1 MNDDTKGLKEIN
13 GPEDRDKLQ
22 RALANLEEWAEKW
35 GMKFNIPK
43 CKIMHVGAH
52 NPGYKYTMSGLE
64 LAEVEE
70 EMDIAVTV
78 HRSLKPSKHCKKAA
92 GTASAVL
99 RQLARKF
106 HYRDRNIFRKLYIQ
120 YVQPHLEFA
129 SPAWNPWLQE
139 DKEILE
145 KVQKKAVGM
154 ISGLAGRTYL
164 ERCAELGLETL
175 EKRRET
181 QDLLQLFKM
190 VKEGD
195 QQGQCELFKRN
206 QRTTGATTRSSAD
219 PWNITVDRA
228 RLDIRRYEYSF
239 AVRAPDIWNKLPSD
253 IKAYDKAHLFK
264 NAMKKTTPGIG
275 GGPQAS

>member
-1 MNDDTKGLKEIN
+1 
-13 GPEDRDKLQ
+13 
-22 RALANLEEWAEKW
+22 
-35 GMKFNIPK
+35 
-43 CKIMHVGAH
+43 
-52 NPGYKYTMSGLE
+52 
-64 LAEVEE
+64 
-70 EMDIAVTV
+70 
-78 HRSLKPSKHCKKAA
+78 
-92 GTASAVL
+92 
-99 RQLARKF
+99 
-106 HYRDRNIFRKLYIQ
+106 
-120 YVQPHLEFA
+120 
-129 SPAWNPWLQE
+129 
-139 DKEILE
+139 
-145 KVQKKAVGM
+145 M

-190 VKEGD
+190 VKEED
-195 QQGQCELFKRN
+195 QQGQSELFKRN
-206 QRTTGATTRSSAD
+206 QRTTGTTTRSSAD